1 MRPRWEAARAK
12 RLLLLFVPLVRWCV
26 TAGIVLAATLVAVG
40 LWDRYETAPWTRD
53 GHVYA
58 DVVRVSPDISG
69 LVTQV
74 AVHDNQLVQKEQL
87 LFVVDR
93 PRYADAL
100 SQADAAVASAQA
112 TLDLARRVTKRDRA
126 LGDLVATEA
135 LETDDAKVQTSL
147 AALREAMAARTTAR
161 LNLDRTAV
169 RASVNGYVTNL
180 SLRPGDFL
188 GSGSQ
193 ALAMIDLDSIRI
205 EAYLEE
211 TKLRHVHIG
220 DQARIRLMGDTEDI
234 IGHVDSISGGIADDQ
249 RGNSPNLL
257 PTVNATFTWVR
268 LAQRIPV
275 RVQVDHMPLGTRL
288 ILGRTATV
296 TIVPLDTKRM
306 ALRETSR

>member
-1 MRPRWEAARAK
+1 MRLTFDATHARF
-12 RLLLLFVPLVRWCV
+12 LLLAVMRWSI
-26 TAGIVLAATLVAVG
+26 TAGLVLAATLVAVW

-53 GHVYA
+53 AHVYA

-69 LVTQV
+69 LVTEV
-74 AVHDNQLVQKEQL
+74 AVHDNQLVQKGQL

-112 TLDLARRVTKRDRA
+112 TLDQARRVAKRDRA

-135 LETDDAKVQTSL
+135 LETDDAKVETSL
-147 AALREAMAARTTAR
+147 AALREAIAARTTAR
-161 LNLDRTAV
+161 LNLDRTAAV
-169 RASVNGYVTNL
+169 ASVNGYVTNL

-211 TKLRHVHIG
+211 TKLRHVQVG
-220 DQARIRLMGDTEDI
+220 DRARVRLMGDEEDI
-234 IGHVDSISGGIADDQ
+234 IGHVESISGGIADDQ

-275 RVQVDHMPLGTRL
+275 RVHVDHMPLGTRL

-296 TIVPLDTKRM
+296 TIIPSDTKSPP
-306 ALRETSR
+306 LREGSR

>member
-1 MRPRWEAARAK
+1 MALIPWSITA
-12 RLLLLFVPLVRWCV
+12 LL
-26 TAGIVLAATLVAVG
+26 TLAATLVAVW
-40 LWDRYETAPWTRD
+40 LWHRYETAPWTRD

-69 LVTQV
+69 LVTEV
-74 AVHDNQLVQKEQL
+74 AVHDNQLVQKGQL

-100 SQADAAVASAQA
+100 AQADATVASAQA
-112 TLDLARRVTKRDRA
+112 TLDLARRIATRDRA

-147 AALREAMAARTTAR
+147 AALREAVAARTTAR

-169 RASVNGYVTNL
+169 LASVNGYVTNL

-188 GSGSQ
+188 GTGSQ

-211 TKLRHVHIG
+211 TKLRHVHVG
-220 DQARIRLMGDTEDI
+220 DQARIRLMGDNEDI
-234 IGHVDSISGGIADDQ
+234 FGHVDSISGGIADDQ
-249 RGNSPNLL
+249 RGSSPNLL

-275 RVQVDHMPLGTRL
+275 RVHVDHMPLGTRL

-296 TIVPLDTKRM
+296 TIVPSGTKSV

>member
-1 MRPRWEAARAK
+1 VK
-12 RLLLLFVPLVRWCV
+12 LLLLGLMRWSI
-26 TAGIVLAATLVAVG
+26 TALFVLAATLVAFW
-40 LWDRYETAPWTRD
+40 LWSRYETAPWTRD

-69 LVTQV
+69 LVTEV
-74 AVHDNQLVQKEQL
+74 AVHDNEQVHKGQL

-100 SQADAAVASAQA
+100 AQADAAIASARA
-112 TLDLARRVTKRDRA
+112 TLEQARRVARRDRA

-135 LETDDAKVQTSL
+135 REEDDAKVQTSL
-147 AALREAMAARTTAR
+147 AALNETLSARSTAK

-169 RASVNGYVTNL
+169 IASVNGYVTNF
-180 SLRPGDFL
+180 SLRPGDYL
-188 GSGSQ
+188 SVGAE

-211 TKLRHVHIG
+211 TKLRHVEVG
-220 DQARIRLMGDTEDI
+220 DQARIRLMGDEEDMT
-234 IGHVDSISGGIADDQ
+234 GHVQSIAGGIADDQ
-249 RGNSPNLL
+249 RSNSPNLL

-275 RVQVDHMPLGTRL
+275 RIHVDWMPPGTRL

-296 TIVPLDTKRM
+296 TILPSNRQKDLS
-306 ALRETSR
+306 ARETSP

>member
-1 MRPRWEAARAK
+1 MK
-12 RLLLLFVPLVRWCV
+12 LLLLGLMRWTI
-26 TAGIVLAATLVAVG
+26 TALFVLAATLVAFW
-40 LWDRYETAPWTRD
+40 LWSRYETAPWTRD

-69 LVTQV
+69 LVTEV
-74 AVHDNQLVQKEQL
+74 AVHDNEQVHKGQL

-100 SQADAAVASAQA
+100 AQADAAIASARA
-112 TLDLARRVTKRDRA
+112 TLEQARRVARRDRA

-135 LETDDAKVQTSL
+135 REEDDAKVQTSL
-147 AALREAMAARTTAR
+147 AALNETLSARSTAK

-169 RASVNGYVTNL
+169 IASVNGYVTNF
-180 SLRPGDFL
+180 SLRPGDYL
-188 GSGSQ
+188 SAGAE
-193 ALAMIDLDSIRI
+193 ALAMIDLNSIRI

-211 TKLRHVHIG
+211 TKLRHVEVG
-220 DQARIRLMGDTEDI
+220 DQARIRLMGDEEDMT
-234 IGHVDSISGGIADDQ
+234 GHVQSIAGGIADDQ
-249 RGNSPNLL
+249 RSNSPNLL

-275 RVQVDHMPLGTRL
+275 RIHVDWMPPGTRL

-296 TIVPLDTKRM
+296 TILPSNRQKDLS
-306 ALRETSR
+306 ARETSP

>member
-1 MRPRWEAARAK
+1 MRF
-12 RLLLLFVPLVRWCV
+12 LLLAFLRWCV
-26 TAGIVLAATLVAVG
+26 TALLVAAAAVAALW

-58 DVVRVSPDISG
+58 DVVRISPDISG
-69 LVTQV
+69 LVTEV
-74 AVHDNQLVQKEQL
+74 DVHDNQIVHKGDL

-100 SQADAAVASAQA
+100 AQANAAVASAQA
-112 TLDLARRVTKRDRA
+112 TLDQARRVAKRDRA
-126 LGDLVATEA
+126 LGDLVAI
-135 LETDDAKVQTSL
+135 ETREENEAKVQTLL
-147 AALREAMAARTTAR
+147 AALDQAMAARTTAQ

-169 RASVNGYVTNL
+169 AASVNGYITNL

-188 GSGSQ
+188 AAGTQ

-211 TKLRHVHIG
+211 TKLRHVQIG
-220 DQARIRLMGDTEDI
+220 DPAQIRLMGDEQDI
-234 IGHVDSISGGIADDQ
+234 AGHVESIAGGIADDQ
-249 RGNSPNLL
+249 RSSSTNLL
-257 PTVNATFTWVR
+257 PAVNATFTWVR

-275 RVQVDHMPLGTRL
+275 RIHIDRMPPDTRL

-296 TIVPLDTKRM
+296 TIGPPEAPAPPQR
-306 ALRETSR
+306 ASAS

>member
-1 MRPRWEAARAK
+1 MRV
-12 RLLLLFVPLVRWCV
+12 LLLALVRWSV
-26 TAGIVLAATLVAVG
+26 SALVVLAAALVAVW
-40 LWDRYETAPWTRD
+40 LWRRYETAPWTRD
-53 GHVYA
+53 AHVYA

-69 LVTQV
+69 LVTEV
-74 AVHDNQLVQKEQL
+74 AVHDNEIVHKGQL

-93 PRYADAL
+93 PRYSHAL
-100 SQADAAVASAQA
+100 AQADAAVVSAQA
-112 TLDLARRVTKRDRA
+112 TLDQARRVSKRDRA

-135 LETDDAKVQTSL
+135 REANEAKTQTSL
-147 AALREAMAARTTAR
+147 AALNEAIAARHTAQ

-169 RASVNGYVTNL
+169 VASVNGYVTNL

-188 GSGSQ
+188 GAGSQ

-211 TKLRHVHIG
+211 TKLRHVDVG
-220 DQARIRLMGDTEDI
+220 DQARVRLMGDDQDI
-234 IGHVDSISGGIADDQ
+234 AGHVDSIAGGIADDQ
-249 RGNSPNLL
+249 RSNSANLL

-275 RVQVDHMPLGTRL
+275 RIHVDEMPPGTRL

-296 TIVPLDTKRM
+296 TIIPSSSATRP
-306 ALRETSR
+306 REASR

>member
-1 MRPRWEAARAK
+1 VRLTLDAVHTRS
-12 RLLLLFVPLVRWCV
+12 LLLGLMRWSM
-26 TAGIVLAATLVAVG
+26 TILLILAATLVAVW

-69 LVTQV
+69 LVTEV
-74 AVHDNQLVQKEQL
+74 AVHDNQLVQKGQL

-100 SQADAAVASAQA
+100 LQADAAVASARA
-112 TLDLARRVTKRDRA
+112 TLDQARRVANRDRA

-135 LETDDAKVQTSL
+135 LEANDAKVQTSF
-147 AALREAMAARTTAR
+147 AALREARAARTTAR
-161 LNLDRTAV
+161 LNLERTAV
-169 RASVNGYVTNL
+169 LASVNGYVTNL

-188 GSGSQ
+188 GSGSE
-193 ALAMIDLDSIRI
+193 ALAMIDLDSIRV

-211 TKLRHVHIG
+211 TKLRHVQVG
-220 DQARIRLMGDTEDI
+220 DRARIRLMGDEEDI
-234 IGHVDSISGGIADDQ
+234 IGHVESISGGIADDQ
-249 RGNSPNLL
+249 RGNGPNLL

-275 RVQVDHMPLGTRL
+275 RVHVDHMPPGTRL

-296 TIVPLDTKRM
+296 TIIPSDTKSPP
-306 ALRETSR
+306 LRETSR

>member
-1 MRPRWEAARAK
+1 MAHVKLVLLALLRWSITAA
-12 RLLLLFVPLVRWCV
+12 LV
-26 TAGIVLAATLVAVG
+26 IVATVVAVR
-40 LWDRYETAPWTRD
+40 LWSRYETAPWTRD

-69 LVTQV
+69 LVTEV
-74 AVHDNQLVQKEQL
+74 AVHDNQFVKKGRL

-93 PRYADAL
+93 PRYLDAL
-100 SQADAAVASAQA
+100 SQSEAAVASAQA
-112 TLDLARRVTKRDRA
+112 TLEQARRVAKRDRV

-135 LETDDAKVQTSL
+135 LETDDSRVATSL
-147 AALREAMAARTTAR
+147 AALREAMASRTTAQ

-169 RASVNGYVTNL
+169 LASVNGYVTNL

-188 GSGSQ
+188 SAGNQ

-211 TKLRHVHIG
+211 TKLRHVQVG
-220 DQARIRLMGDTEDI
+220 DQVRIRLMGDENDM
-234 IGHVDSISGGIADDQ
+234 IGHVESIAGGIADDQ
-249 RGNSPNLL
+249 RGNSANLL

-275 RVQVDHMPLGTRL
+275 RVHVDQMAAGTRL

-296 TIVPLDTKRM
+296 TIIPSDAQISPPR
-306 ALRETSR
+306 ARSR